1 MGTEKPQSMN
11 TLQLIKA
18 RATRSRALEQARK
31 QMAKSFCETPHID
44 ATHTA
49 VPAEQGKRLTYRGV
63 AYYPNQG
70 NKTAKAG
77 RELRYR
83 GIGYGMY

>member
-1 MGTEKPQSMN
+1 MGTEIAVMN

-31 QMAKSFCETPHID
+31 QMAKAFCETSHVD

-49 VPAEQGKRLTYRGV
+49 TAAPQDKQLTYRG
-63 AYYPNQG
+63 APYTPNQG
-70 NKTAKAG
+70 NSTAKAG

-83 GIGYGMY
+83 GVGYGMY